1 MKDDNIQI
9 AEENHQILREN
20 YYFCNNHKVSFQYSL
35 KDHQKVEVIDPKY
48 IHALKE
54 PDHPADHNADVMVID
69 ADSYAVPGDNV
80 MNFANAYHPGGGY
93 LNGSSAQEESL
104 CRESTL
110 YASIANKDAEIMYR
124 SNKVSKNP
132 FNTEY
137 MLISP
142 CVEVFRDGENT
153 YLKKPFTTSVM
164 TLAAPNLCYD
174 PKFYNAH
181 ISEDELDTYMIN
193 RLRSYF
199 MVLYDKGY
207 KTITTGAWGCGA
219 FGHDPYKVSGYFKT
233 LLYEEGWIHNF
244 DKILFAVKC
253 GRDKTNYETFKKR
266 IG

>member
-69 ADSYAVPGDNV
+69 ADSYAVPVDNV

-253 GRDKTNYETFKKR
+253 GRDKTNYEAFKKR